1 MKHLLATDN
10 AFQFM
15 NTGMGKTAYWKQF
28 LHEILAK
35 VKQLGI
41 WSNLIFDLVMC
52 RPDIGFVVYAIDK
65 RNQLGLTDKQLQNL
79 SYQESY
85 SFLMTTQFL
94 FLDTVNRK
102 YEFFSRN

>member
-1 MKHLLATDN
+1 MKYLLATDN

-41 WSNLIFDLVMC
+41 
-52 RPDIGFVVYAIDK
+52 
-65 RNQLGLTDKQLQNL
+65 
-79 SYQESY
+79 
-85 SFLMTTQFL
+85 
-94 FLDTVNRK
+94 
-102 YEFFSRN
+102 